1 MIPIQTI
8 LAPIDFSDKSQHA
21 AEFAAWLAA
30 HHKAALYLLYVTD
43 PVSNIGCVGN
53 GYVKA
58 AQQSSIPEKL
68 AQLSAII
75 SRKVEDAIPVHAIQM
90 AGTPVHQVIL
100 DKARDLEV
108 DLIVMPAP
116 GHKGLGSFFK
126 KSVTALIIQR
136 ARCHVFL
143 VR

>member
-8 LAPIDFSDKSQHA
+8 LAPIDFSDKSEHA
-21 AEFAAWLAA
+21 AEFAAWLAV
-30 HHKAALYLLYVTD
+30 HHEAELYLLYVTD

-53 GYVKA
+53 GYVKV

-75 SRKVEDAIPVHAIQM
+75 SRKVEDAIPVQTIQM

-108 DLIVMPAP
+108 DLIVMPTP
-116 GHKGLGSFFK
+116 GRRGLGSILK
-126 KSVTALIIQR
+126 KSVTALVLQQ
-136 ARCHVFL
+136 APCHVFF